1 MSTVKILNP
10 KSYKGIIPVK
20 GEAAKFLA
28 NHPMNANQPR
38 PWRIVVESKKYAT
51 ADFQMTRQWDFH
63 IYGSNGELLCSSK
76 QRYENKKDCVAIA
89 KEFFAGHPAT
99 LEIIKPK

>member
-1 MSTVKILNP
+1 MSKAILN
-10 KSYKGIIPVK
+10 
-20 GEAAKFLA
+20 
-28 NHPMNANQPR
+28 PR
-38 PWRIVVESKKYAT
+38 PWRIVVDSKMYTTHDLKK
-51 ADFQMTRQWDFH
+51 QRQWDFH
-63 IYGSNGELLCSSK
+63 IYGSNGEHICSSR